1 LVTTSSFFAFFLSQI
16 GEQLLGPMTAAAVK
30 ASAKHSDDLDYVL
43 GRFFLEARWFAF
55 VDDDDL
61 DVLNLAQGK
70 DQF

>member
-1 LVTTSSFFAFFLSQI
+1 
-16 GEQLLGPMTAAAVK
+16 MTAAAVQ

-43 GRFFLEARWFAF
+43 GQFFLETRWFAL

>member
-1 LVTTSSFFAFFLSQI
+1 
-16 GEQLLGPMTAAAVK
+16 MTAAAVQ

-43 GRFFLEARWFAF
+43 GQFFLEARRFAF